1 MTNKVSVG
9 KKAIGAGEPV
19 YIIAEIGINHNG
31 DIEIAKQLMD
41 VAVETGCDAVKF
53 QKRTPEIC
61 VPEEQKSIPRETPW
75 GSMTYFEYKKRIEFE
90 QKEFEQIDAYA
101 KKIGIDWFASPWDV
115 PSVDF
120 LEGFNVPC
128 QKIASACLTD
138 SELLTAINKTKT
150 TTILSTGMSSM
161 QEIDTAVSLLSDVPL
176 VIAQATSTYPAEA
189 TELNLR
195 VIQTF
200 ADKYKVPVGY
210 SGHERGLQVTIAA
223 VALGATFIERH
234 ITLDRSMWGTDHS
247 ASLEPEGLKKLVRDI
262 RIIELALGDGKK
274 KVYDS
279 EVPVRAKLRRV
290 PDRRQSRVRKPST
303 KAMPRSAFAETSDES
318 SVRSRPA
325 NDQPTSERRAS
336 YRRRPVRRATPPRCD
351 SRRRSATSAT
361 PLDALRP
368 GSKPA
373 RRTRRRTAYVGET
386 NRIRTSLLRGK
397 AEGGRRKADAEAVTF
412 PLPHSPFHSPLVSLD
427 LGKVLGHVPVADA
440 EDGQTSAHFLDLLR
454 RRATAV
460 ANDQR
465 IVERITAQGRREL
478 DRCRIVMQRTGI
490 EQHQV
495 EMFAKPIERIGQEA
509 VPR

>member
-31 DIEIAKQLMD
+31 DIEIAKRLMD

-120 LEGFNVPC
+120 LERFNVPC

-150 TTILSTGMSSM
+150 TTILSTGMSSL
-161 QEIDTAVSLLSDVPL
+161 QEIDKAVSLLNDVPL
-176 VIAQATSTYPAEA
+176 AIAQATSTYPAEA
-189 TELNLR
+189 SELNLR
-195 VIQTF
+195 AIQTF
-200 ADKYKVPVGY
+200 AEKYKVPVGY

-279 EVPVRAKLRRV
+279 EIPIRAKLRRV
-290 PDRRQSRVRKPST
+290 LS
-303 KAMPRSAFAETSDES
+303 
-318 SVRSRPA
+318 
-325 NDQPTSERRAS
+325 
-336 YRRRPVRRATPPRCD
+336 
-351 SRRRSATSAT
+351 
-361 PLDALRP
+361 
-368 GSKPA
+368 
-373 RRTRRRTAYVGET
+373 
-386 NRIRTSLLRGK
+386 
-397 AEGGRRKADAEAVTF
+397 
-412 PLPHSPFHSPLVSLD
+412 
-427 LGKVLGHVPVADA
+427 
-440 EDGQTSAHFLDLLR
+440 
-454 RRATAV
+454 
-460 ANDQR
+460 
-465 IVERITAQGRREL
+465 
-478 DRCRIVMQRTGI
+478 
-490 EQHQV
+490 
-495 EMFAKPIERIGQEA
+495 
-509 VPR
+509 

>member
-31 DIEIAKQLMD
+31 DVEIAKQLMD

-90 QKEFEQIDAYA
+90 QNEFEQIDAYA

-115 PSVDF
+115 PSVNF

-161 QEIDTAVSLLSDVPL
+161 QEIDKAVSLLNDVPL
-176 VIAQATSTYPAEA
+176 AIAQATSTYPAEA
-189 TELNLR
+189 SELNLR
-195 VIQTF
+195 AIQTF
-200 ADKYKVPVGY
+200 AEKYKVPVGY

-262 RIIELALGDGKK
+262 RVVELALGDGKK
-274 KVYDS
+274 KVYES
-279 EVPVRAKLRRV
+279 EIPIRAKLRRV
-290 PDRRQSRVRKPST
+290 LS
-303 KAMPRSAFAETSDES
+303 
-318 SVRSRPA
+318 
-325 NDQPTSERRAS
+325 
-336 YRRRPVRRATPPRCD
+336 
-351 SRRRSATSAT
+351 
-361 PLDALRP
+361 
-368 GSKPA
+368 
-373 RRTRRRTAYVGET
+373 
-386 NRIRTSLLRGK
+386 
-397 AEGGRRKADAEAVTF
+397 
-412 PLPHSPFHSPLVSLD
+412 
-427 LGKVLGHVPVADA
+427 
-440 EDGQTSAHFLDLLR
+440 
-454 RRATAV
+454 
-460 ANDQR
+460 
-465 IVERITAQGRREL
+465 
-478 DRCRIVMQRTGI
+478 
-490 EQHQV
+490 
-495 EMFAKPIERIGQEA
+495 
-509 VPR
+509 